1 MKRTVSENIL
11 AFFKENHSQSFASG
25 ALEQMDFRGTNDKKA
40 TGSTITR
47 KLRGLAEQGALKVE
61 YGNSNRHAYYR
72 LNTEVIKPKMRQ
84 FVTQLPSGSVR
95 IEYVPC

>member
-61 YGNSNRHAYYR
+61 YGTQHHAFYS
-72 LNTEVIKPKMRQ
+72 LNTEVVKPKMRQ
-84 FVTQLPSGSVR
+84 IKTDLPDGSAR
-95 IEYVPC
+95 IEYVPV